1 MPEIGP
7 EHPLTYRQEIAEP
20 IFQLIRSGESVAV
33 VGLASMG
40 KSRLLRFVLR
50 PDVQA
55 HYLGDASPAT
65 WLVRVDGNRLAT
77 VSEWGLYELL
87 LTALIEAASGQLEAG
102 VVDWLGGLRREVIL
116 SENALLA
123 RRYVELATQVLCRQQ
138 PLRLCL
144 VCDEFDECYRSLPAS
159 SLHNLRFLRD
169 ADRYSLCYLLLLRD
183 HPARLRSPDDH
194 EGFYELFSRSI
205 LGLKPYMLADGR
217 RVLAQLAVRRRFPLT
232 AQQEEL
238 LLHLSGAHPGLMVVL
253 FDRFLRAKE
262 GDPVEGP
269 AEEVVRWALAQE
281 PVSEE
286 CRRVWNGLGQDEQLA
301 LSRLVQGGG
310 VPPALRELLL
320 LKGLLQEVEGGRT
333 VFGSPLLREYVRTQ
347 ASIDGDSFRLDE
359 PSAALWVEGRRVSDL
374 TRLEFELLRY
384 LYRRRGQVCSRE
396 EILGALYPDERIEAI
411 GGDNRVDSLMRHL
424 RRAVEPVPEQP
435 RYLLTVRGHGYRLVD
450 KPEPTR

>member
-20 IFQLIRSGESVAV
+20 IFQLIRSGESMAV

-40 KSRLLRFVLR
+40 KSRLLRFLLR
-50 PDVQA
+50 PDVRA
-55 HYLGDASPAT
+55 HYLGDDSPAT
-65 WLVRVDGNRLAT
+65 WLVLVDGNRLAA

-87 LTALIEAASGQLEAG
+87 LTALLEAASGQLEAE

-123 RRYVELATQVLCRQQ
+123 RRYVELATQVLCRRHAV
-138 PLRLCL
+138 RLCL
-144 VCDEFDECYRSLPAS
+144 VCDEFDECYRSLPS
-159 SLHNLRFLRD
+159 SGLHNLRFLRD

-205 LGLKPYMLADGR
+205 LGLKPYMPADGR

-232 AQQEEL
+232 AQQEERL
-238 LLHLSGAHPGLMVVL
+238 LQLSGAHPGLMVVL
-253 FDRFLRAKE
+253 FDRFLRSKE
-262 GDPVEGP
+262 GDLVEGP

-281 PVSEE
+281 PVNEE

-301 LSRLVQGGG
+301 LSRLVQGRG
-310 VPPALRELLL
+310 VPSTLRELLL
-320 LKGLLQEVEGGRT
+320 LKGILQEVEGGRT
-333 VFGSPLLREYVRTQ
+333 AFGSPVLREYARTQ
-347 ASIDGDSFRLDE
+347 TSIDGDLFRLDE
-359 PSAALWVEGRRVSDL
+359 PAAALWVEGRRISDL

-396 EILGALYPDERIEAI
+396 EILGAIYPGERIEAI

-450 KPEPTR
+450 RPEPTR

>member
-20 IFQLIRSGESVAV
+20 IFQLIRSGESMAV

-40 KSRLLRFVLR
+40 KSRLLRFLLR

-55 HYLGDASPAT
+55 HYLGDDSPST
-65 WLVRVDGNRLAT
+65 WLVLVDGNRLAT

-123 RRYVELATQVLCRQQ
+123 RRYVELATQVLCRQHA
-138 PLRLCL
+138 LRLCL
-144 VCDEFDECYRSLPAS
+144 VCDEFDECYRSLPS
-159 SLHNLRFLRD
+159 SGLHNLRSLRD

-238 LLHLSGAHPGLMVVL
+238 LLHLSGAHPGLMVV
-253 FDRFLRAKE
+253 
-262 GDPVEGP
+262 
-269 AEEVVRWALAQE
+269 
-281 PVSEE
+281 
-286 CRRVWNGLGQDEQLA
+286 
-301 LSRLVQGGG
+301 
-310 VPPALRELLL
+310 
-320 LKGLLQEVEGGRT
+320 
-333 VFGSPLLREYVRTQ
+333 
-347 ASIDGDSFRLDE
+347 
-359 PSAALWVEGRRVSDL
+359 
-374 TRLEFELLRY
+374 
-384 LYRRRGQVCSRE
+384 
-396 EILGALYPDERIEAI
+396 
-411 GGDNRVDSLMRHL
+411 
-424 RRAVEPVPEQP
+424 
-435 RYLLTVRGHGYRLVD
+435 
-450 KPEPTR
+450 